1 MSQGRKKR
9 SSYDSTRAREA
20 IQTIENAWCR
30 HRDRQMFRLLKHAVC
45 AAEHAL
51 SNDILRRLSP
61 REAEL
66 LRDRSLNAK
75 VKFRFGGAEFP
86 PVIYFKIYVRNFN
99 GAHPKYVNGKSMI
112 NSDMNARIAACKQMG
127 QRVFYQQM
135 LSDSLHGASGR
146 ASDELDVV
154 TLKDYMQYS
163 SLLDE
168 LPSYLGGRAN
178 NWRRLNL
185 ADIPRHSI
193 FYDIISYIES
203 GHITSDLRDRIPML
217 LTQPNAQS
225 VQLQHIELLKQIKSG
240 VTSRTSG
247 TSASFPK
254 KPLSTARRSRRA
266 LENASKM
273 RQTYMMTRSESLPT
287 TLILQ
292 YEQQVAPNAS
302 DEEEQQRL
310 RPDNTPIAKDEFND
324 GEVDA
329 LYAWTEQLE
338 WNEDLFKIDQIS
350 TA

>member
-1 MSQGRKKR
+1 
-9 SSYDSTRAREA
+9 
-20 IQTIENAWCR
+20 
-30 HRDRQMFRLLKHAVC
+30 MFRLLKHAVC

-66 LRDRSLNAK
+66 LRDRSISAK
-75 VKFRFGGAEFP
+75 VKFRRIHCQHKYDHTKIIMKQKFVFSFGGVEFP

-99 GAHPKYVNGKSMI
+99 GALPKYVNGKSMI
-112 NSDMNARIAACKQMG
+112 NADMNARIAACKQMG

-135 LSDSLHGASGR
+135 LSDSLQGADGR
-146 ASDELDVV
+146 ASDEVDVV

-185 ADIPRHSI
+185 EDIPRHSV

-203 GHITSDLRDRIPML
+203 GHISPDLRDRLPML

-225 VQLQHIELLKQIKSG
+225 VQLQHIELLKQIKSSA
-240 VTSRTSG
+240 TSRTSR
-247 TSASFPK
+247 TSTTYPK

-266 LENASKM
+266 IENASKM
-273 RQTYMMTRSESLPT
+273 RQAYIMTRSESLPT

-292 YEQQVAPNAS
+292 YEQQIAPNTS
-302 DEEEQQRL
+302 DDEEQRH

-338 WNEDLFKIDQIS
+338 WNEDLFKTDRIS